1 MAVPAEGRAAPSDCE
16 LCSSAGGRLLWSGGN
31 WRIVRVQDTDF
42 PAFYRVISLRHV
54 REFSELPAPE
64 RQHSMELVCA
74 VERVLIEQLRPTKVN
89 LAALG
94 NMAPHL
100 HWHVIARFD
109 WDSHF
114 PQSIWGPRQRDV
126 NPAAELRLGIE
137 LEALD
142 GLVTAAAS
150 GA

>member
-1 MAVPAEGRAAPSDCE
+1 MAVPAEGRSAPSDCE
-16 LCSSAGGRLLWSGGN
+16 LCSDAGGRLLWSGGN
-31 WRIVRVQDTDF
+31 WRIVRVQDPDF

-54 REFSELPAPE
+54 RELSELPAPE
-64 RQHSMELVCA
+64 RQHCMELVCA

-94 NMAPHL
+94 NMTPHL

-126 NPAAELRLGIE
+126 EPAPELRLGIE

-150 GA
+150 AA